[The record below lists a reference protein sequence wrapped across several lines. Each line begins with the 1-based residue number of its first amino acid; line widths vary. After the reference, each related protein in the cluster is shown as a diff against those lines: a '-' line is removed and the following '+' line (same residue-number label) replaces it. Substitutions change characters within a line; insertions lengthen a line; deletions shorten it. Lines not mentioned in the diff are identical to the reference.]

1 MAAIVAAY
9 NARRNTM
16 KPLTTIDMDSCT
28 LMELAALFGLI
39 AAQRWVDKVG
49 HDERPASFAGR
60 EKARRAGG
68 IGLVRSATNG
78 R

>member
-1 MAAIVAAY
+1 
-9 NARRNTM
+9 M

-28 LMELAALFGLI
+28 LIELAVLFGLI
-39 AAQRWVDKVG
+39 AAERWADKVA

-68 IGLVRSATNG
+68 LGVARFLVNG
-78 R
+78 H